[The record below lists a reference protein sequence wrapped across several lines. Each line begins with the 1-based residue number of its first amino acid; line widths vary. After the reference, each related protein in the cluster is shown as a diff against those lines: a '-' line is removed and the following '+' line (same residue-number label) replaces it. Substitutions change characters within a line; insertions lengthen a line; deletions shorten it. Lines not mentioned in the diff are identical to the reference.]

1 MRYYKKNKSVA
12 IENVGYKVYFG
23 MSSKTL
29 SSSSD
34 FEVEDD
40 ATIAQIK
47 KAFTKSLTAKKMNK
61 QILSRFVELI
71 A

>member
-1 MRYYKKNKSVA
+1 MTTPLYDDSNWICALVA
-12 IENVGYKVYFG
+12 
-23 MSSKTL
+23 SSSTSKTL
-29 SSSSD
+29 SSNSE

-40 ATIAQIK
+40 ATKAQIK
-47 KAFTKSLTAKKMNK
+47 KAFTKSLTPKKMNK